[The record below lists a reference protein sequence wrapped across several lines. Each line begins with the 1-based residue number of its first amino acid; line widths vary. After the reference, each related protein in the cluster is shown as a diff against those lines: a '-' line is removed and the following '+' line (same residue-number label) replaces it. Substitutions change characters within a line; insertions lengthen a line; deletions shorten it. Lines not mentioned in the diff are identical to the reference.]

1 MRSPLNVD
9 VFADPGLPLRALKH
23 VLDRTD
29 SGRDEGDY
37 VLGYRQTQIPLRDDG
52 TLDLDA
58 IRAWS
63 RENDSD
69 MLVVITEIP
78 RRAGNLPKIAELH
91 FTERIAIISL
101 PALGW
106 INVTDRLHRFLFDSL
121 DALAKQEVP
130 KIGAGRIRHGTVHD
144 QPSETGPSVFID
156 SPWWRPRRAAL
167 VTGMVRTNEPLA
179 AVPKLG
185 GALAAAG
192 ATGAFGVFYSSIWE
206 MANALPPWRT
216 GLITVGAIS
225 VMVLWLLFTNR
236 LWERRG
242 KDGSLTEAAMYNVST
257 LSTLLLAV
265 AVLYAALF
273 AGILVAALVVIES
286 EFMEQTIGTSV
297 SLMNYVDIAWL
308 SASMGTVAGAL
319 GSNFDSTADVR
330 SLTHGSRYA
339 QRFQAQDNEEQ
350 SEWAYGAA
358 TSPTSAAGESSGSAE
373 K

>member
-1 MRSPLNVD
+1 MVATQAGSARVWD
-9 VFADPGLPLRALKH
+9 GAH
-23 VLDRTD
+23 ERTARG
-29 SGRDEGDY
+29 S
-37 VLGYRQTQIPLRDDG
+37 
-52 TLDLDA
+52 
-58 IRAWS
+58 
-63 RENDSD
+63 
-69 MLVVITEIP
+69 
-78 RRAGNLPKIAELH
+78 AE
-91 FTERIAIISL
+91 
-101 PALGW
+101 
-106 INVTDRLHRFLFDSL
+106 
-121 DALAKQEVP
+121 
-130 KIGAGRIRHGTVHD
+130 AGRCARGCRRDRRVRCLLLVHLGDGECAPAVAHG
-144 QPSETGPSVFID
+144 
-156 SPWWRPRRAAL
+156 R
-167 VTGMVRTNEPLA
+167 
-179 AVPKLG
+179 
-185 GALAAAG
+185 
-192 ATGAFGVFYSSIWE
+192 
-206 MANALPPWRT
+206 
-216 GLITVGAIS
+216 LITVGAIS

-257 LSTLLLAV
+257 LATLLVAV

-286 EFMEQTIGTSV
+286 GFMEQTIGTSV